1 MAPVPQNQPGPRP
14 PVPASPGHDSL
25 LRNLG
30 EFFGHV
36 VGAIKTDPVS
46 PRKPAAAPPEPA
58 AHEPTTPEPAKP
70 EPARMVREQVQER
83 LHVAP
88 TGEKYVLRRR
98 VIDEVEIVQP
108 PASDGAP

>member
-1 MAPVPQNQPGPRP
+1 MAPVPQNKPQPRT
-14 PVPASPGHDSL
+14 PAPAGHDSL

-36 VGAIKTDPVS
+36 VGAITTSPTAPARPTSPADP
-46 PRKPAAAPPEPA
+46 ATAPPA
-58 AHEPTTPEPAKP
+58 SAD
-70 EPARMVREQVQER
+70 PARMVREEVQER

-98 VIDEVEIVQP
+98 VIDEVEIVP
-108 PASDGAP
+108 PQASDGAP

>member
-1 MAPVPQNQPGPRP
+1 MAPVPQNQPGPRT
-14 PVPASPGHDSL
+14 PAPAPAGHDSL

-36 VGAIKTDPVS
+36 VGAIKTDPTA
-46 PRKPAAAPPEPA
+46 PAQPAATPPEPA
-58 AHEPTTPEPAKP
+58 TPEPAK
-70 EPARMVREQVQER
+70 MVREEVQER

-98 VIDEVEIVQP
+98 VIDEVEIVP
-108 PASDGAP
+108 PPPSDGAP